1 METSTDRVLGNRLQL
16 MQPRD
21 GYRAAIDPVLLA
33 AAIPAKEGQRVLDLG
48 CGVGTAALCLA
59 ARVAGIV
66 VHGIDLQP
74 ALVALAV
81 RNAAANGLAERVT
94 FAAGDLLAFKDGGFD
109 HVLVNPPYLA
119 RETASISPNP
129 IKALAN
135 VEGEAK
141 LRQWVETAIAAA
153 KPGGTVTFIHRAD
166 RAAELSALMAMGLGN
181 LRQLPLLPRAGA
193 GAKRVILQGER
204 DAPPG
209 FQMLQAWPLH
219 EADGRFTAATD
230 AVLRE
235 AAALPLSE
243 LAWELSQELSLT
255 DPA

>member
-48 CGVGTAALCLA
+48 CGVGTATLCLV

-74 ALVALAV
+74 ALIALAV
-81 RNAAANGLAERVT
+81 RNAAANGLADRVT

-141 LRQWVETAIAAA
+141 LRHWVDAAIAAV
-153 KPGGTVTFIHRAD
+153 KPSGSVTFIHRAD
-166 RAAELSALMAMGLGN
+166 RAAELRALLAAGLGN
-181 LRQLPLLPRAGA
+181 LRQLPLVPRAGA
-193 GAKRVILQGER
+193 SAKRIILQGEKGA
-204 DAPPG
+204 APS
-209 FQMLQAWPLH
+209 FQPLQAWPLH
-219 EADGRFTAATD
+219 EADGRFTPLTD

-235 AAALPLSE
+235 AAALPLNK
-243 LAWELSQELSLT
+243 LSLELSLT